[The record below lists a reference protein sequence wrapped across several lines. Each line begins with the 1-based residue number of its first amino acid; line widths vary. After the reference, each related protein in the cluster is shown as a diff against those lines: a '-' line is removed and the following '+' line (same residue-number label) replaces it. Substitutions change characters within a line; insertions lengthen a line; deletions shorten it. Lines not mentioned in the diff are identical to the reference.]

1 MTEYQSA
8 LVILD
13 GCFNIDYKYKRLAI
27 DGLEPTSSMKDFA
40 IKTLEVFSQEIKG
53 FDEKEYLS
61 AFTSKRYDKLI
72 KEYAKKGVKVITE
85 DSEEYP
91 YRLYSITDRPI
102 CLYCVGN
109 VGLLSSENT
118 FAIVGS
124 RKTIPSVLKLGEDF
138 AEQLS
143 NSNVTV
149 VTGVAGGGDLSA
161 IKGAYKSGNLI
172 CVLACGI
179 DNAGKEYTRD
189 YINKVLSLGGLIVSE
204 YPPNVVALP
213 YYYPFRNRIIAGLSQ
228 GVLIMSGDYKSGTRY
243 TLNYAL
249 DYGREVFAFPYN
261 VGVSSGETCNK
272 IIKDGGYMVTEIN
285 DIAEVMGYN
294 VALSIDIE
302 LSQHEKIVLAN
313 IKLGKTTVDELM
325 SETGYKIFELIP
337 TLTSLEIK
345 NLIVKNGSGE
355 YQATGK

>member
-13 GCFNIDYKYKRLAI
+13 GSFNIDYKYKRLAI
-27 DGLEPTSSMKDFA
+27 DNVNENCSLKEFA
-40 IKTLEVFSQEIKG
+40 STTCSILKEEIKG
-53 FDEKEYLS
+53 FDEKKYLS
-61 AFTSKRYDKLI
+61 AFNLKRYDKLI
-72 KEYAKKGVKVITE
+72 KEYNKKGVKVITE
-85 DSEEYP
+85 NSEEYP

-102 CLYCVGN
+102 CLYCVGDFE
-109 VGLLSSENT
+109 LLSSENA
-118 FAIVGS
+118 FAMVGS
-124 RKTIPSVLKLGEDF
+124 RKTLPSILKLGEDF
-138 AEQLS
+138 AEKLS
-143 NSNVTV
+143 NSGVTI

-179 DNAGKEYTRD
+179 DNANKEYTRD
-189 YINKVLSLGGLIVSE
+189 YINKVLSCGGLIISE
-204 YPPNVVALP
+204 YPPSIVALP

-261 VGVSSGETCNK
+261 VGVASGETCNK
-272 IIKDGGYMVTEIN
+272 IIKDGGYLVTDVN
-285 DIAEVMGYN
+285 DISEVMGYN
-294 VALSIDIE
+294 VSSSIDIE
-302 LSQHEKIVLAN
+302 LSQSEKMVLAS
-313 IKLGKTTVDELM
+313 IKLGKTTVDEIM
-325 SETGYKIFELIP
+325 SETGYKIYELIP

-355 YQATGK
+355 YQAVK